1 MDKATQRGKILAYC
15 AEHGSI
21 TCRDALVKLNMNS
34 PRKRISELSRMGY
47 DVRKVWESR
56 TNDSGETVRYLR
68 YYISKAGGGQD
79 GT

>member
-47 DVRKVWESR
+47 DVRKEWETR

-68 YYISKAGGGQD
+68 YYITKEEISK
-79 GT
+79 